1 MVFPEM
7 LKPGDTIG
15 LAAPAFPVSREKRDA
30 GASLLEGMG
39 YKVAMGDCLKN
50 LYNFHEYLAGGAR
63 ERAEDL
69 NRLFRDPQ
77 VKAIFCARGGYGSAH
92 ILKYLDYDAIRAN
105 PKIFVGYSD
114 ITNLH
119 VVFNQLCGLVTFHGP
134 MLATEM
140 VPELDP
146 YSRESLFAALGMR
159 PGEALEFHNP
169 DSKPQ
174 IRMLRPGSATG
185 QIVGGNLSLVIGGM
199 GTFYQLD
206 TRGKI
211 LFLEDVE
218 ESIPR
223 LDMYIT
229 HLENAGLMD
238 EVAGIVL
245 GEFYKCSNERYDASY
260 DLETFLHDRFS
271 GYSVPVM
278 YHVASDH
285 SSPMGTLP
293 LGAVCRID
301 GERERLVF
309 YREA

>member
-30 GASLLEGMG
+30 GASLLESMG
-39 YKVAMGDCLKN
+39 YKVAMGDCLKH
-50 LYNFHEYLAGGAR
+50 LYNFHEYLAGGAK

-69 NRLFRDPQ
+69 NRLFGNPE

-92 ILKYLDYDAIRAN
+92 ILKYLDYETIRAN

-119 VVFNQLCGLVTFHGP
+119 AVFNQICGLVTFHGP

-140 VPELDP
+140 VPEFDA
-146 YSRESLFAALGMR
+146 YSRESLFAAMGMK
-159 PGEALEFHNP
+159 PGEKLEFRNP
-169 DSKPQ
+169 DSKPG
-174 IRMLRPGSATG
+174 IRMLRPGSASG
-185 QIVGGNLSLVIGGM
+185 QLTGGNLSLVIGGL

-218 ESIPR
+218 ETIPR

-238 EVAGIVL
+238 GVTGKR
-245 GEFYKCSNERYDASY
+245 GRWKNGDSNVGD
-260 DLETFLHDRFS
+260 DLL
-271 GYSVPVM
+271 
-278 YHVASDH
+278 
-285 SSPMGTLP
+285 
-293 LGAVCRID
+293 
-301 GERERLVF
+301 
-309 YREA
+309 

>member
-1 MVFPEM
+1 MCQ
-7 LKPGDTIG
+7 
-15 LAAPAFPVSREKRDA
+15 R
-30 GASLLEGMG
+30 
-39 YKVAMGDCLKN
+39 
-50 LYNFHEYLAGGAR
+50 
-63 ERAEDL
+63 
-69 NRLFRDPQ
+69 
-77 VKAIFCARGGYGSAH
+77 GYGSAH
-92 ILKYLDYDAIRAN
+92 ILKYLDYETIWAN

-119 VVFNQLCGLVTFHGP
+119 AVLNQICGLVTFHGP

-140 VPELDP
+140 VPEFDA
-146 YSRESLFAALGMR
+146 YSRESLFAAMGMK
-159 PGEALEFHNP
+159 PGERLEFHNP
-169 DSKPQ
+169 DSKPG
-174 IRMLRPGSATG
+174 IRMLRPGSAVG
-185 QIVGGNLSLVIGGM
+185 QLTGGNLSLVIGGL

-223 LDMYIT
+223 LDMYFT

-238 EVAGIVL
+238 GVAGIVL

-260 DLETFLHDRFS
+260 DLETFLHDRFA
-271 GYSVPVM
+271 GYKVPVM

-285 SSPMGTLP
+285 SNPMGTLP
-293 LGAVCRID
+293 MGAICRID
-301 GERERLVF
+301 GERERLEF

>member
-15 LAAPAFPVSREKRDA
+15 LAAPAFPVSKEKRDA
-30 GASLLEGMG
+30 GVSLLEGMG
-39 YKVAMGDCLKN
+39 YKVTMGDCLKN
-50 LYNFHEYLAGGAR
+50 LYNFHGYLAGGAR
-63 ERAEDL
+63 ERAEEL
-69 NRLFRDPQ
+69 NSLFRNPE

-92 ILKYLDYDAIRAN
+92 ILRYLDYDAIRSN

-119 VVFNQLCGLVTFHGP
+119 AVFNQICGLVTFHGP

-140 VPELDP
+140 VPEFDS
-146 YSRESLFAALGMR
+146 YSRESLFEALRME
-159 PGEALEFHNP
+159 PGQTLEFHNP
-169 DSKPQ
+169 PSKPP
-174 IRMLRPGSATG
+174 IGMLRPGNASG
-185 QIVGGNLSLVIGGM
+185 QLTGGNLSLVIGGL

-211 LFLEDVE
+211 LYLEDVE
-218 ESIPR
+218 ESIPK

-229 HLENAGLMD
+229 HLEYAGLMD

-245 GEFYKCSNERYDASY
+245 GEFYKCDNARYDGTY
-260 DLETFLHDRFS
+260 DLETFLHDRFAD
-271 GYSVPVM
+271 YRVPVM

-285 SSPMGTLP
+285 SQPMGTLP
-293 LGAVCRID
+293 MGAMCRID
-301 GERERLVF
+301 GKNGKLMF